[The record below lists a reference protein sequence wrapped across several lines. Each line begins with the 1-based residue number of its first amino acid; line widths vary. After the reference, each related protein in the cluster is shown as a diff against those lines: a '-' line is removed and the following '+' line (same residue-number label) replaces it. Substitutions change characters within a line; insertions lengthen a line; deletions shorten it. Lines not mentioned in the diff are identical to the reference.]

1 MDTSEGCELLAG
13 SVNSS
18 LVKYNEAEQ
27 SPFTPDAMAYQ
38 LSTDFNS
45 NSSQKSLLGTV
56 PEDEPVPDGS
66 LESKNSSGC
75 LMPSSLNLPKIR
87 TPRGRITR
95 TEFYLEEP
103 GSDPDRVSFG
113 IALSYQNPQSLP
125 PSGLASIISLV
136 AAAALQ
142 TLVAKG
148 ITLRMMRQRVQS
160 CYIQALPS
168 NHRSVHLHT
177 T

>member
-38 LSTDFNS
+38 LSIDFNS

-103 GSDPDRVSFG
+103 GSDPDRVSFE
-113 IALSYQNPQSLP
+113 LLCLTKTLNLFP
-125 PSGLASIISLV
+125 PTGLASIISLV

-148 ITLRMMRQRVQS
+148 ITLQMIRQRFQN
-160 CYIQALPS
+160 CYIHALPS